1 MVGEWVQV
9 RLDSVATL
17 RNGAGIKQEFFSE
30 SGIPLAR
37 VSDFT
42 QDSIDLSDCKNVE
55 PIHAE
60 GWKSHLL
67 REGNVVVATVGS
79 WPPNWTS
86 VVGKVVRV
94 PAGASGALQNQNTCC
109 VLPSPN
115 LLDQE
120 FLFYRLKLEDFAWH
134 AANSAGGSANQAR
147 LPVKKLGEFEFFLPP
162 LVDQKEIASILSAL
176 DNKISLNRQINTT
189 LESMAQVLFK
199 SWFVDFDPVI
209 DNALAAG
216 NEIPDALQKRAA
228 ARAARREALRQQTNK
243 TASETTGATDAVSS
257 EQALPETGLSDQRL
271 PSEIQQLF
279 PDRFVLTEE
288 MGWVPDGWEVQ
299 SIYSLINVVYGAP
312 FSSKQF
318 SSENIGTPLIRIR
331 DLKTAKP
338 QICTNEIHQKGT
350 LINAGDV
357 LVGMDAEFRPTLWA
371 GNSGWLN
378 QRLFFA
384 KSNLE
389 LANSFF
395 IKHTLQPLLALEEQS
410 QVGTT
415 VAHLGKKDVDKFM
428 WLKPESRLIEAY
440 TYNTN
445 EVIQRWINI
454 NKQTQVLADLR
465 DSLLPKLLS
474 GQITI
479 PDAEQQLAEVL

>member
-228 ARAARREALRQQTNK
+228 RREALRQKTNQT
-243 TASETTGATDAVSS
+243 TAATDAVSS
-257 EQALPETGLSDQRL
+257 EQALPETGLSAQRL
-271 PSEIQQLF
+271 PPEIQQLF

-288 MGWVPDGWEVQ
+288 MGWVPEGWEAVRFSQLVDAKQGKYLAKTEMVESQDDVFQYPVWGGNGILGYSQKKSYDVPITLMTCRGSNCGLIKTTQ
-299 SIYSLINVVYGAP
+299 SSSWISNNSFACKSRYGSEYFLYLYFISEDFSDCVSGSAQPQITYTALKNKLMKYPISTEICNVFSELVAVYRE
-312 FSSKQF
+312 KQF
-318 SSENIGTPLIRIR
+318 LNDRQNEL
-331 DLKTAKP
+331 L
-338 QICTNEIHQKGT
+338 TN
-350 LINAGDV
+350 
-357 LVGMDAEFRPTLWA
+357 
-371 GNSGWLN
+371 
-378 QRLFFA
+378 
-384 KSNLE
+384 
-389 LANSFF
+389 
-395 IKHTLQPLLALEEQS
+395 
-410 QVGTT
+410 
-415 VAHLGKKDVDKFM
+415 
-428 WLKPESRLIEAY
+428 
-440 TYNTN
+440 
-445 EVIQRWINI
+445 
-454 NKQTQVLADLR
+454 LR